1 MKRIIW
7 SSLVLVLVLA
17 LIGPALM
24 GGTVEAQNGEVCYA
38 VADNDKSDAQ
48 STDQLVTLNKASG
61 VLDVIGATG
70 TFHVEA
76 IAFDTDGVTLYAA
89 EHNEDEGEG
98 QLGTLD
104 LANGAFTATSSTFG
118 TGSGVDG
125 DVTFSD
131 IDSLAIYPATGELYG
146 AHRREGGLDDVLIK
160 IDKSTGAHVPDAF
173 GTGVDYVVISGT
185 DVLDD
190 IDDIAIDP
198 SDGTM
203 YATANEGGDYGDL
216 ITINM
221 SSGAATLVGPFNADD
236 MEGLAF
242 FTDGNLYGSSGEYD
256 NITDETKN
264 KLYSINKQTGAATEL
279 WPFTLHSDYEALGC
293 LTEPSSVGLLGVQ
306 AADGSRSVPNT
317 GLLLGLAALIGLTAV
332 VVWRRE
338 TPPVEA

>member
-7 SSLVLVLVLA
+7 SSLLLVLVVA

-24 GGTVEAQNGEVCYA
+24 GSTVEAQNGEVCYA
-38 VADNDKSDAQ
+38 VADNDKTDEL
-48 STDQLVTLNKASG
+48 STDQLVTLNKTSG
-61 VLDVIGATG
+61 VLDVIGPTG

-89 EHNEDEGEG
+89 EEG
-98 QLGTLD
+98 QLGTL
-104 LANGAFTATSSTFG
+104 NVTTGAFTATSSPFG
-118 TGSGVDG
+118 TGSGADG
-125 DVTFSD
+125 DVAFSD
-131 IDSLAIYPATGELYG
+131 IDSLAIYPATGELFG

-185 DVLDD
+185 GVLDD

-198 SDGTM
+198 LDGTM
-203 YATANEGGDYGDL
+203 YATANEGGDFGDL
-216 ITINM
+216 ITIDM
-221 SSGAATLVGPFNADD
+221 STGAATLVGPFNADD
-236 MEGLAF
+236 IEGLAF

-256 NITDETKN
+256 NITQDTKN
-264 KLYSINKQTGAATEL
+264 KLYSISKLTGAATEL
-279 WPFTLHSDYEALGC
+279 WPFTQHSDYEALGC

-306 AADGSRSVPNT
+306 AADGSRSMLT
-317 GLLLGLAALIGLTAV
+317 AGLLMGLVTLVGLTAV

-338 TPPVEA
+338 TPSAEA